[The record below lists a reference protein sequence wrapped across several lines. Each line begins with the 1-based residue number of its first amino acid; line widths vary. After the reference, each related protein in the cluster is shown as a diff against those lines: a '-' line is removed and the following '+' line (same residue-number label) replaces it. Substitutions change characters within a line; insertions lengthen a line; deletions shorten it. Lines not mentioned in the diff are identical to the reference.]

1 MSDIP
6 IFIYPRDIP
15 DNFEWFAFVVDGE
28 VAWSEPVPLQEAAK
42 IAALLSGVQ
51 VVHLAGDD
59 RLTVI
64 SGYEYVDGVFTPPTM
79 LE

>member
-1 MSDIP
+1 MSDTP

-15 DNFEWFAFVVDGE
+15 DSFEWFAFVVDGE
-28 VAWSEPVPLQEAAK
+28 VAWSEPIPVQEEAK
-42 IAALLSGVQ
+42 IAALLSGAQAVR
-51 VVHLAGDD
+51 LAGDD
-59 RLTVI
+59 RFTVI